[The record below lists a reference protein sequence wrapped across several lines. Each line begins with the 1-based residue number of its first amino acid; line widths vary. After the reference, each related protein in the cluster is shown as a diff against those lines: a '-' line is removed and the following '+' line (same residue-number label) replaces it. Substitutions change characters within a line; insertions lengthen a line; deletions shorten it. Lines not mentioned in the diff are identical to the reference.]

1 MALKLI
7 ENTSKTSGVQWSGRL
22 IYGRFVKSKKL
33 TLQAGLERTFAGR
46 RADGFGGLSGS
57 ALTLGCETRRV
68 AAEYR
73 WDGMRRG
80 DDPAHPHVVFQ
91 ATLAGWGSFE
101 RGPRRWR
108 VGEGMVFFAVL
119 PSPHVYR
126 LPEDSPAWSFFW
138 LNFGHPWIVERIT
151 ALAVRHPP
159 VVPLPEESKLMAV
172 SRSFFERVCA
182 VRFEDGIA
190 EEGAALEWLL
200 EFERHLHE
208 LAHPRGRREMMIAE
222 VRAYTL
228 ANLGR
233 SFGVEELARRHG
245 MSRSHFSHQFRAA
258 TGVAPAAQVLEMRLA
273 EVRRRL
279 RETGEPLKDIAGV
292 TGFADAN
299 HLCKAFRR
307 AFHLSPGMFRRQ
319 VR

>member
-1 MALKLI
+1 MF
-7 ENTSKTSGVQWSGRL
+7 KTGVQWSRRV

-33 TLQAGLERTFAGR
+33 TLQAGFEQTFAGR
-46 RADGFGGLSGS
+46 QADGFAWLGGSV
-57 ALTLGCETRRV
+57 LTLGCETRRV

-73 WDGMRRG
+73 WDGMHRG

-91 ATLAGWGSFE
+91 ATLAGSGSFE

-108 VGEGMVFFAVL
+108 VGTGLAFFAVL
-119 PSPHVYR
+119 PSRHVYR
-126 LPEDSPAWSFFW
+126 LPEDSREWSFFW
-138 LNFGHPWIVERIT
+138 LNFGHPWLVERISE
-151 ALAVRHPP
+151 LAARHPP
-159 VVPLPEESKLMAV
+159 VVPLPDNSKLLAM
-172 SRSFFERVCA
+172 SRSLFERVCTG
-182 VRFEDGIA
+182 RFEDGIA

-208 LAHPRGRREMMIAE
+208 LAHPRGRREMMIEE
-222 VRAYTL
+222 VRAFTL
-228 ANLGR
+228 ANLAR
-233 SFGVEELARRHG
+233 SFGVEALARRHG
-245 MSRSHFSHQFRAA
+245 MSRSHFSHQFREA
-258 TGVAPAAQVLEMRLA
+258 TGLAPAAQVLDLRLA

-279 RETGEPLKDIAGV
+279 RETGAPLKDIASE

>member
-1 MALKLI
+1 
-7 ENTSKTSGVQWSGRL
+7 
-22 IYGRFVKSKKL
+22 
-33 TLQAGLERTFAGR
+33 
-46 RADGFGGLSGS
+46 
-57 ALTLGCETRRV
+57 
-68 AAEYR
+68 
-73 WDGMRRG
+73 MRRG

-91 ATLAGWGSFE
+91 ATLAGAGSFE
-101 RGPRRWR
+101 RGPRRWP
-108 VGEGMVFFAVL
+108 VGEGMAFFAVL
-119 PSPHVYR
+119 PSRHVYR
-126 LPEDSPAWSFFW
+126 LPEDSPEWGFFW
-138 LNFGHPWIVERIT
+138 LNFGHPWVVERIT
-151 ALAVRHPP
+151 ALAERHPA
-159 VVPLPEESKLMAV
+159 VVPLPDESKLMAA
-172 SRSFFERVCA
+172 SRSLFERVCA
-182 VRFEDGIA
+182 GRFEDGIA

-200 EFERHLHE
+200 EFERHLYE
-208 LAHPRGRREMMIAE
+208 LAHPRGRRELMMAE
-222 VRAYTL
+222 VRAYAL

-258 TGVAPAAQVLEMRLA
+258 TGVAPAAQVLDVRLA

-279 RETGEPLKDIAGV
+279 RETGLPLKDIAGE

>member
-1 MALKLI
+1 M
-7 ENTSKTSGVQWSGRL
+7 
-22 IYGRFVKSKKL
+22 
-33 TLQAGLERTFAGR
+33 QAGLERAFASR
-46 RADGFGGLSGS
+46 RADGFAWLGGG

-80 DDPAHPHVVFQ
+80 EDPAHPHVVFQ

-101 RGPRRWR
+101 RGKRARR
-108 VGEGMVFFAVL
+108 VGEGQAFFAVL
-119 PSPHVYR
+119 PSRHVYR
-126 LPEDSPAWSFFW
+126 LPEESAGWSFFW
-138 LNFGHPWIVERIT
+138 LNFGHPWVVERVKE
-151 ALAVRHPP
+151 LAARHPP
-159 VVPLPEESKLMAV
+159 VVGLAPDSKLVAA
-172 SRSFFERVCA
+172 SRSLFERVCA
-182 VRFEDGIA
+182 GRFEDRIA

-208 LAHPRGRREMMIAE
+208 QAHPRGRRERMIAE
-222 VRAYTL
+222 VRAFTL

-233 SFGVEELARRHG
+233 SFGVEEIARKYG
-245 MSRSHFSHQFRAA
+245 MSRSHFSHRFREA
-258 TGVAPAAQVLEMRLA
+258 TGTAPAAQVLDVRLT

-279 RETGEPLKDIAGV
+279 RDTAAPLKDIAGE

-299 HLCKAFRR
+299 HLCKVFRR
-307 AFHLSPGMFRRQ
+307 AFHVSPGMFRRQ